1 MLPPGGA
8 AWIVD
13 QLRDAGIEA
22 QVGAAP
28 AGPAQ
33 ADDTERMV
41 EMTWVGEAALFDN
54 PVTQFRVYLTRH
66 NLPPRGGLTS
76 YSPQQMAALEA
87 AMQIRIIPFPG
98 HTRELGPRDGLS
110 QTYRWGHAAGT
121 HTIPVRFG
129 DAEKIKALESGH
141 EFRLPDESD
150 PPLDTVPTKL
160 RLVGDAEYEGIA
172 RYVSQRTRR

>member
-121 HTIPVRFG
+121 HTIPVRFR
-129 DAEKIKALESGH
+129 DAEKIKASGSGH
-141 EFRLPDESD
+141 EFRLPGEAE

-172 RYVSQRTRR
+172 RYVSQRTRS